1 MLYKSSEQWCALIAT
16 VVFAAFFA
24 FMCINFFSM
33 FPLWVWIVL
42 GAFAIVAICLID
54 IPSKS
59 WRFLSSIGGALLALI
74 ALIISHTA
82 RDWEKQH
89 PKQQD
94 VVCQSIRKIQ
104 PETSNICYPHTL
116 YFLECARARTE
127 CILQNTSIDSP
138 R

>member
-1 MLYKSSEQWCALIAT
+1 MLSKSSDQLLACFVTI
-16 VVFAAFFA
+16 VFAAFFA
-24 FMCINFFSM
+24 FMCITYFSM
-33 FPLWVWIVL
+33 FSLWVWIVL

-54 IPSKS
+54 IPSKN

-74 ALIISHTA
+74 ALIISHTT
-82 RDWEKQH
+82 RDWQKQH
-89 PKQQD
+89 PKQQE

-104 PETSNICYPHTL
+104 PQTSNIYYPNTL